1 MTESDLCL
9 VGVPRKGL
17 LLRLQI
23 RYLATR
29 FVNSS

>member
-1 MTESDLCL
+1 MVESDLRL

-23 RYLATR
+23 RYLEAA